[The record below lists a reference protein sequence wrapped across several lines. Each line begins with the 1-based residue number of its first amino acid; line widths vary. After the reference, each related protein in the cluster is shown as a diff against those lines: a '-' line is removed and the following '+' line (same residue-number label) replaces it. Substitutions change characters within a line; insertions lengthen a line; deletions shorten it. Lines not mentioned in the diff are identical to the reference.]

1 MAIRFGLAGTKEA
14 EPRQEQTRI
23 MGRPYTHDVFISYTH
38 SDNEPLVTDEP
49 GWVTLFHKHLQ
60 AFLLR
65 RLGRTHNV
73 SVWRDDKLRGND
85 AFNDQ
90 INEQLKSAAVLVC
103 ILSPAYQSSPA
114 CQAELKA
121 FSAGNNLLVGNK
133 HRVFKVVLCDVPLEE
148 QLEPLKPTL
157 GYRFFDADPKEGW
170 APEAWPKSK
179 PIPIN
184 GIGSACTN
192 WPSRWRRRCAVGQS
206 GAGPADAPPAEVI
219 ATVYL
224 SEVTEDLDD
233 ERQLLKS
240 ELEQHGVHSA
250 SRSDTP
256 EQSERARADRHR
268 GLADSD
274 IAVHFFAERYG
285 KSLVDD
291 PRSLGHVQY
300 ELAAKMAGERPGKLK
315 RVVWIP
321 PELKAKL
328 DRIRP
333 EHRQFLESIENES
346 GIRAPDESIARTSSR
361 SKS

>member
-1 MAIRFGLAGTKEA
+1 
-14 EPRQEQTRI
+14 

-170 APEAWPKSK
+170 APEVWPKK
-179 PIPIN
+179 QTDPDQRYWIPPAPIGRADGGDAARDRSI
-184 GIGSACTN
+184 
-192 WPSRWRRRCAVGQS
+192 R
-206 GAGPADAPPAEVI
+206 AGPADTPPAEAI

-240 ELEQHGVHSA
+240 ELEQHGVRGA
-250 SRSDTP
+250 SRSDAP

-268 GLADSD
+268 GLA
-274 IAVHFFAERYG
+274 R
-285 KSLVDD
+285 L
-291 PRSLGHVQY
+291 
-300 ELAAKMAGERPGKLK
+300 
-315 RVVWIP
+315 
-321 PELKAKL
+321 
-328 DRIRP
+328 
-333 EHRQFLESIENES
+333 
-346 GIRAPDESIARTSSR
+346 
-361 SKS
+361 